1 MKNQTNNDLRQLR
14 EALLEL
20 HKNLIHHQKRAYEK
34 KHGKLESRHKLYQLV
49 TDHPEFSWIRQLS
62 ELIVSMDELQ
72 DKKIL
77 LSTSQKRDLLKYVHR
92 LLTISKH
99 KTKFEKEYQHAVQ
112 QNPSVTIAHAGVMQA
127 LRKMMGADD

>member
-1 MKNQTNNDLRQLR
+1 MKNRSDNDLLQLR

-20 HKNLIHHQKRAYEK
+20 HKILIHHQKRAYEK

-49 TDHPEFSWIRQLS
+49 TDDPEFSWIRQLS

-72 DKKIL
+72 DKKSP
-77 LSTSQKRDLLKYVHR
+77 LSTSQKRDLFKYVR
-92 LLTISKH
+92 KLLTISRH

-127 LRKMMGADD
+127 LRKMMEEND